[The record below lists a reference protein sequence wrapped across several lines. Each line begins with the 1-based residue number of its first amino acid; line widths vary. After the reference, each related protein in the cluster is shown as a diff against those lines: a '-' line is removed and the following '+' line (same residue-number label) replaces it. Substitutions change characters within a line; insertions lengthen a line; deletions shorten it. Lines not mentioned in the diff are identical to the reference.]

1 MVLLFSFFFCSG
13 GFLVAHA
20 ERPDFPSGV
29 YVYLSD
35 GSYRYGSYWA
45 YSVPSLGSTGGG
57 FFGPS
62 NSPSGG
68 TVSFLRLQYRHPDFS
83 PQLVLQKGG
92 TYLFSVSCA
101 AYFSSEWGAQLLLSP
116 PDKIVFCDTE
126 FRSSSVGQIVGDF
139 RVISWIF
146 DSATNVLLFEFEAL
160 EDRVCNRLDYYN
172 SWYSNPSEFVMD
184 FSGVPT
190 IDNSAMG
197 KMYGVA
203 SAFWSLTSNVPSG
216 GGTVDAIEDQTTI
229 LIGSIDNSTQI
240 ISTAITNQTTTI
252 TNQISDSTSILK
264 GAVEQAGQQIS
275 DKVDQAASDITGK
288 VDETGQAIQDKI
300 DEQYDI
306 SDASQVG
313 SVAQD
318 FADQASESLGVVSYV
333 DTLFSGLSG
342 LVTAG
347 STTLTFPAFAIAV
360 QGTDYQVWQEHTFDL
375 SQLDGW
381 FSGLMAAVRLAT
393 SVVVVGAVIHYLQSV
408 YKDVIG

>member
-13 GFLVAHA
+13 GFLVAHG
-20 ERPDFPSGV
+20 ESRPDLPG
-29 YVYLSD
+29 YVTL
-35 GSYRYGSYWA
+35 YGRGGEERKAVIWDQQI
-45 YSVPSLGSTGGG
+45 VTGL
-57 FFGPS
+57 
-62 NSPSGG
+62 G
-68 TVSFLRLQYRHPDFS
+68 TVGSFYGYTSAVNSGSFSLDRLRYYYHGEQNPGF
-83 PQLVLQKGG
+83 VLEKGG
-92 TYLFSVSCA
+92 TYLFALKAGFWTGEGGWPFLRWMNSTRISLGGIELDKADLGSTISGIKLSSWIYDSTEQVSLIEVKMEETVSIA
-101 AYFSSEWGAQLLLSP
+101 FLDIFNTEHGDWSFSFSPVPTFELGGVSYSAVASGFWTITSSIP
-116 PDKIVFCDTE
+116 PD
-126 FRSSSVGQIVGDF
+126 G
-139 RVISWIF
+139 
-146 DSATNVLLFEFEAL
+146 
-160 EDRVCNRLDYYN
+160 
-172 SWYSNPSEFVMD
+172 
-184 FSGVPT
+184 GV
-190 IDNSAMG
+190 
-197 KMYGVA
+197 
-203 SAFWSLTSNVPSG
+203 
-216 GGTVDAIEDQTTI
+216 VDGIENQTTVI
-229 LIGSIDNSTQI
+229 ISSINNSTQTI
-240 ISTAITNQTTTI
+240 TNAITNQTTTI

-313 SVAQD
+313 EAAQG

-360 QGTDYQVWQEHTFDL
+360 QGTDYQVWEEHTFDL

>member
-1 MVLLFSFFFCSG
+1 MVLLFFFLFCSG
-13 GFLVAHA
+13 GFLVAHGDSA
-20 ERPDFPSGV
+20 HGLPGYVTLYGQGGEERKAVMYDVQSVTGYGTIGSFYGYTSAVNSGSFA
-29 YVYLSD
+29 LD
-35 GSYRYGSYWA
+35 RIRYYYHGEQN
-45 YSVPSLGSTGGG
+45 PG
-57 FFGPS
+57 F
-62 NSPSGG
+62 
-68 TVSFLRLQYRHPDFS
+68 
-83 PQLVLQKGG
+83 VLEKGG
-92 TYLFSVSCA
+92 TYLFALKAGFWTGEGGWPYLRWMNSTRISLGGVVELDKVNVGSTVSGVKLSSWIYDDTEKVSLIELKMEETMTITFLDIFNTEHGNWA
-101 AYFSSEWGAQLLLSP
+101 FSFSPVPTFELGGISYSAVSSGFWTITSSIP
-116 PDKIVFCDTE
+116 PDE
-126 FRSSSVGQIVGDF
+126 GLVGG
-139 RVISWIF
+139 
-146 DSATNVLLFEFEAL
+146 
-160 EDRVCNRLDYYN
+160 
-172 SWYSNPSEFVMD
+172 
-184 FSGVPT
+184 
-190 IDNSAMG
+190 
-197 KMYGVA
+197 
-203 SAFWSLTSNVPSG
+203 
-216 GGTVDAIEDQTTI
+216 IENQTTVI
-229 LIGSIDNSTQI
+229 ISSIDNSTQTI
-240 ISTAITNQTTTI
+240 TNAITNQTTTI

-306 SDASQVG
+306 SDASQLG
-313 SVAQD
+313 EASQD
-318 FADQASESLGVVSYV
+318 FADQAAESLGVVSYV